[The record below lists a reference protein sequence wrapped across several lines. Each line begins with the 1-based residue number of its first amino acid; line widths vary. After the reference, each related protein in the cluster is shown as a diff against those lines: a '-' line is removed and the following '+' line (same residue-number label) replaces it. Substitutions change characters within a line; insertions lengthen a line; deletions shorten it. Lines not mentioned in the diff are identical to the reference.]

1 MRAIPVVISYLWQL
15 KFKIMAELYEY
26 GLWGL
31 FLASFLAATILPFSS
46 EAILSLFVYSGYD
59 ITYTVAVASIGN
71 WLGGMLTY
79 YLGYLGKWEWI
90 EKLLRV
96 KQEKADRVRKYLQ
109 NKGTA
114 LAFFAF
120 LPFVGDLIPLG
131 LGLLRSNT
139 IWVALFMGAGKLCR
153 YIVWAYLTLQAI
165 N

>member
-1 MRAIPVVISYLWQL
+1 
-15 KFKIMAELYEY
+15 MAELYEY

-59 ITYTVAVASIGN
+59 LTYTVAVASIGN
-71 WLGGMLTY
+71 WLGGMITY

-90 EKLLRV
+90 EKLLRI
-96 KQEKADRVRKYLQ
+96 KQEKAEKSRKYLQ
-109 NKGTA
+109 NKGSA

-120 LPFVGDLIPLG
+120 LPFIGDLIPLG
-131 LGLLRSNT
+131 LGLLRSNP
-139 IWVALFMGAGKLCR
+139 IWVALFMAAGKLCR
-153 YIVWAYLTLQAI
+153 YIVWAWITLQAI